1 MRNSSPSTS
10 TSSKLPSLATIRCTS
25 CAFLAIRTTSL
36 PISTCE
42 KTHNG
47 TILSLG
53 IQLPAHVINVQLVL
67 PGLKTIGAIRVG
79 LYGPPADFE
88 EGRYTLLKLKFASKY
103 VSPSLD
109 QVLAPSLSFPIELT
123 SVVNQTA
130 PLSNNGLPKFSG
142 IWSSSFSV
150 NSDELFSNETRYSFF
165 YRTQTNI
172 SVSISQ
178 SIFYVSNLQ
187 EPIAR
192 QTEVIFRSLL
202 FTIVVLEVFGLLFL
216 VVKLLLGPL
225 FRVIVAC
232 FHKFRAQ
239 RTQVKPVEDPTSVT
253 VQTGKPLVIDRQ
265 AWNN

>member
-1 MRNSSPSTS
+1 MEGKRTAMKAVGRCLLFSPR
-10 TSSKLPSLATIRCTS
+10 A
-25 CAFLAIRTTSL
+25 
-36 PISTCE
+36 
-42 KTHNG
+42 
-47 TILSLG
+47 
-53 IQLPAHVINVQLVL
+53 
-67 PGLKTIGAIRVG
+67 
-79 LYGPPADFE
+79 
-88 EGRYTLLKLKFASKY
+88 RYTLLELKFASTY
-103 VSPSLD
+103 APSSPD

-130 PLSNNGLPKFSG
+130 PLSNHGVAEFSG

-165 YRTQTNI
+165 YRTQTNV

-216 VVKLLLGPL
+216 VVKLLLVPL
-225 FRVIVAC
+225 LRTSTAC
-232 FHKFRAQ
+232 LIKHRA
-239 RTQVKPVEDPTSVT
+239 RKNQVEPIENEMNT
-253 VQTGKPLVIDRQ
+253 VVSDRMCLKAVKQ
-265 AWNN
+265 AWTAWKPFRK